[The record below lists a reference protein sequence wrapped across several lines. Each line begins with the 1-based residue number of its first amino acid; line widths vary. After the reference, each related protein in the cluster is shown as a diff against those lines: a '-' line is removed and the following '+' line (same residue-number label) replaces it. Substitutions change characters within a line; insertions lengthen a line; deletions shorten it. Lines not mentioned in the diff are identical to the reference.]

1 MTNNI
6 TTKAVFELVSKVN
19 NKIPGLTPD
28 EINLVKTL
36 VEEKAQKM
44 KTQLRKNL
52 IKYIDNYLS
61 EDGNSDKNTVKDLI
75 KSLEIENLSKLF
87 GSKKTPANGEI
98 IYQDFSEFL
107 SNCNCST
114 TIKDLRESVI

>member
-1 MTNNI
+1 MTNNL
-6 TTKAVFELVSKVN
+6 TTKAVFELSSKVN
-19 NKIPGLTPD
+19 KQIPGLTPD
-28 EINLVKTL
+28 EISLVKAL

-44 KTQLRKNL
+44 KIQLRKNL

-61 EDGNSDKNTVKDLI
+61 EDGNSDRDTVKDLI
-75 KSLEIENLSKLF
+75 KSLEIEKLAALF
-87 GSKKTPANGEI
+87 GSKKTPANGDI

>member
-1 MTNNI
+1 MTNNL
-6 TTKAVFELVSKVN
+6 TTKAVFELSSKVN
-19 NKIPGLTPD
+19 KQIPGLTPD
-28 EINLVKTL
+28 EISLVKAL

-44 KTQLRKNL
+44 KIQLRKNL

-61 EDGNSDKNTVKDLI
+61 EDGNSDRDTVKDLI
-75 KSLEIENLSKLF
+75 KSLEIEKLTALF
-87 GSKKTPANGEI
+87 GSKKTPANGDI

>member
-1 MTNNI
+1 MTNNL
-6 TTKAVFELVSKVN
+6 TTKAVFELSSKIH
-19 NKIPGLTPD
+19 KQIPGLTPD

-44 KTQLRKNL
+44 KLQLRKNL

-61 EDGNSDKNTVKDLI
+61 EGGNSDRNTVQDLI
-75 KSLEIENLSKLF
+75 KSLEIEKLSTLF
-87 GSKKTPANGEI
+87 GSKKSPANGDI

-107 SNCNCST
+107 SNCNGST

>member
-1 MTNNI
+1 MTNNL

-52 IKYIDNYLS
+52 IKYIDHYLS
-61 EDGNSDKNTVKDLI
+61 EDGNSDRDTVKDLI